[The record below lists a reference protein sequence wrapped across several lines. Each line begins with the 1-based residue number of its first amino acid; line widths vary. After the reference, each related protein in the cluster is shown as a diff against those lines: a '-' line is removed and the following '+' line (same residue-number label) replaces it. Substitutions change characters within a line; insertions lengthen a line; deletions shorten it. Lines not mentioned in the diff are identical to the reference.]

1 MNLSED
7 WRSLFPACAVFAAPS
22 SAPPPSASS
31 SSSRGPLHFS
41 PLPPRTPLLSLPCP
55 VPPPRSS
62 TGRLDRLL
70 RSFVGATSFL
80 PRSDLNSLAETLLPQ
95 PSPPSSPPSNL
106 IAVLRRPRL
115 SSCSLVLF
123 FPYGEN
129 AEHVAFVTLDATTVA
144 GSTPVSLVVQS
155 DGFMHPGHRIQQ
167 LATTVNELSWPS
179 EQEDSLEGFLL
190 AVTMYSLNWF
200 RVESRGCPQ
209 KRKMG
214 VESRGSGTSALVPSA
229 KQQFDSVIVHACWS
243 RHLLSECI
251 VLLESGEL
259 CWFNLDTQQGGKM
272 KIDFGSK
279 DDCGDWLSCDYGP
292 QPWMVIVATSKSI
305 LLIDLRFG
313 DRGECKVLARV
324 GMPGL
329 FETNPFSEPDRY
341 LAFCRSG
348 FDHFHFS
355 VVTEHYLILLD
366 VRRPLTPVLAWQH
379 ELESPNN
386 VAMFRLSELRP
397 SKEHEWAS
405 NSGFAIL
412 LGSFWTG
419 EFSVFCYG
427 PKEQGCS
434 GNSHLYAWDL
444 PSRFA
449 LTSQH
454 CSCSHG
460 IVEDIFSRPVSRDGY
475 ASQRS
480 KNPTVGYC
488 VLPIDLLVL
497 ETSFTG
503 FALIRLKASGKLEMQ
518 RYRASASHDDV
529 PCDESQHT
537 ARTSDSS
544 GFLDTPCE
552 DFPLRY
558 SLMKLHFLSEYL
570 EGNLYNAL
578 VKHDS
583 SVNKQMGQIIVSEAV
598 SEYAEDNSSSSPRPV
613 SDVLC
618 NAGIPMNI
626 FEIACQ
632 RILNG
637 LPSNILHVTFSKY
650 KDMLAC
656 STEKVVGQHLDVPT
670 CLACDKLRPFLLAK
684 PSSICY
690 FVTSKV
696 QSPNALVGPVLPIHV
711 LLAMEERN
719 KDIESFSEG
728 VTLETDSTSDQ
739 CREVLEAL
747 DPLISI
753 ADTHSYNGWSAPQE
767 LNGMKPYFSYER
779 QIEHR
784 FTLNGSAGKEQEQKL
799 DDVLHT
805 STTQYYDKIFT
816 TFVCGK
822 AITPD
827 SGPEQAATSLFD
839 FSPVRM
845 DFDTPGMEIQ
855 PDEEMAYK
863 RLKKQFV
870 AWQNNFKPYQDF
882 CNSHK
887 IQRPKQ

>member
-22 SAPPPSASS
+22 AAPVPSAAA
-31 SSSRGPLHFS
+31 SRGPLHFS
-41 PLPPRTPLLSLPCP
+41 PLPPRTPLLSLPYP
-55 VPPPRSS
+55 VRPPRSS
-62 TGRLDRLL
+62 TRCLDRLL

-80 PRSDLNSLAETLLPQ
+80 PRSDLESLAETLLPQ
-95 PSPPSSPPSNL
+95 PSPLSSPPSNL

-115 SSCSLVLF
+115 SSCSLILF

-144 GSTPVSLVVQS
+144 GSAPVSLVVQS

-167 LATTVNELSWPS
+167 LATTVNEPSWPS

-200 RVESRGCPQ
+200 RVESRG
-209 KRKMG
+209 
-214 VESRGSGTSALVPSA
+214 SGTSALVPSA
-229 KQQFDSVIVHACWS
+229 RQRFDSVIVHACWS

-259 CWFNLDTQQGGKM
+259 CWFDLDTRQGGKM
-272 KIDFGSK
+272 KIDSGSK

-292 QPWMVIVATSKSI
+292 QPWVVIVATSKSI
-305 LLIDLRFG
+305 LLIDLRFE
-313 DRGECKVLARV
+313 DCGECKVLARV
-324 GMPGL
+324 GTPGL
-329 FETNPFSEPDRY
+329 FETDPFAEPDRY

-348 FDHFHFS
+348 FDHFHFT
-355 VVTEHYLILLD
+355 VVTERYLILLD
-366 VRRPLTPVLAWQH
+366 VRQPLTPVLAWQH
-379 ELESPNN
+379 ELESPNS

-412 LGSFWTG
+412 VGSFWTG
-419 EFSVFCYG
+419 EFGVFCYG
-427 PKEQGCS
+427 PKEQGCPE
-434 GNSHLYAWDL
+434 NSHLYAWDL
-444 PSRFA
+444 PSRFF
-449 LTSQH
+449 LSSQH
-454 CSCSHG
+454 CSCNNG
-460 IVEDIFSRPVSRDGY
+460 IVEDVFSRAVSRD
-475 ASQRS
+475 SQQS
-480 KNPTVGYC
+480 KNPTVGYF
-488 VLPIDLLVL
+488 VLPNDLLVP
-497 ETSFTG
+497 ETSFTA
-503 FALIRLKASGKLEMQ
+503 FAIICLKASGELEMQ
-518 RYRASASHDDV
+518 RYRALASHDDI
-529 PCDESQHT
+529 PCDESHHT
-537 ARTSDSS
+537 AKTSKSS
-544 GFLDTPCE
+544 IFPDTSSE

-570 EGNLYNAL
+570 EGNLCNAL
-578 VKHDS
+578 VNYDS

-598 SEYAEDNSSSSPRPV
+598 SEYAEDNSSSSPRSV

-618 NAGIPMNI
+618 NASIPMNI

-632 RILNG
+632 RILNS

-656 STEKVVGQHLDVPT
+656 STEKTVGEHLDVPT

-684 PSSICY
+684 PSSINY
-690 FVTSKV
+690 YVTRKV
-696 QSPNALVGPVLPIHV
+696 RSSDALVGPVLPIHV

-719 KDIESFSEG
+719 KGIESFSDG
-728 VTLETDSTSDQ
+728 VTLETDSVSDQ

-753 ADTHSYNGWSAPQE
+753 ADTHNYNEWSAPQE
-767 LNGMKPYFSYER
+767 LNDVKPYFSYER

-784 FTLNGSAGKEQEQKL
+784 FTLDGSAGKEKEDQKL
-799 DDVLHT
+799 DDPLRT
-805 STTQYYDKIFT
+805 SATQYQDKIFM

-822 AITPD
+822 AIAPD
-827 SGPEQAATSLFD
+827 SGPEQLFD
-839 FSPVRM
+839 FGPVRM

-855 PDEEMAYK
+855 PDEEKAYK
-863 RLKKQFV
+863 CLKKQFV

-882 CNSHK
+882 CSSHK
-887 IQRPKQ
+887 IQRPKL

>member
-22 SAPPPSASS
+22 AAPLPSAAA
-31 SSSRGPLHFS
+31 SSRGPLHFA
-41 PLPPRTPLLSLPCP
+41 PLPPRTPLLSLPYP
-55 VPPPRSS
+55 VLPPRS
-62 TGRLDRLL
+62 TRRLDRLL

-80 PRSDLNSLAETLLPQ
+80 PRTDLNSLAETLLPQ
-95 PSPPSSPPSNL
+95 PDPPSSPPSNL

-115 SSCSLVLF
+115 SSCSLILF

-129 AEHVAFVTLDATTVA
+129 AEHVAFVTLDATTVT
-144 GSTPVSLVVQS
+144 GSAPVSLGVQR

-167 LATTVNELSWPS
+167 LATTVNEPSWPS
-179 EQEDSLEGFLL
+179 GKEDSLEGFLL

-200 RVESRGCPQ
+200 RVESRG
-209 KRKMG
+209 
-214 VESRGSGTSALVPSA
+214 SDTLALVQSA
-229 KQQFDSVIVHACWS
+229 NQQFDSAIVHACWS
-243 RHLLSECI
+243 RHLPSECI

-259 CWFNLDTQQGGKM
+259 CWFNLDTRQGGKM

-313 DRGECKVLARV
+313 ECGECKVLARV
-324 GMPGL
+324 GTPGL
-329 FETNPFSEPDRY
+329 FETNPFAEPDKY
-341 LAFCRSG
+341 LAFCSSE
-348 FDHFHFS
+348 FDHFRFS

-366 VRRPLTPVLAWQH
+366 VRQPLTPVLAWQH

-412 LGSFWTG
+412 VGSFWTG
-419 EFSVFCYG
+419 EFGVFCYG
-427 PKEQGCS
+427 PKEQGCPE
-434 GNSHLYAWDL
+434 NSHLYAWDL
-444 PSRFA
+444 PSRFS

-454 CSCSHG
+454 CSCGNG
-460 IVEDIFSRPVSRDGY
+460 IVEDVFSRPVSRDGY

-480 KNPTVGYC
+480 KNPTVGYR
-488 VLPIDLLVL
+488 VLPNDLLASG
-497 ETSFTG
+497 TSFTG
-503 FALIRLKASGKLEMQ
+503 FALICLKASGKLEMQ
-518 RYRASASHDDV
+518 RYRASASHGDI

-537 ARTSDSS
+537 ARTSNSS
-544 GFLDTPCE
+544 IFPDTPCE
-552 DFPLRY
+552 DFPPSYR
-558 SLMKLHFLSEYL
+558 LMKLHFLSEYL
-570 EGNLYNAL
+570 EGNLCNAL
-578 VKHDS
+578 MKHAS

-598 SEYAEDNSSSSPRPV
+598 SEYAEDNSSSSPRSV

-618 NAGIPMNI
+618 NASIPMNI

-637 LPSNILHVTFSKY
+637 LPSNILRVTFLEY

-656 STEKVVGQHLDVPT
+656 STAKTVGQHLNVPT

-684 PSSICY
+684 PSSISY
-690 FVTSKV
+690 YVTSKV
-696 QSPNALVGPVLPIHV
+696 QSPDALVGPVLPIHV

-719 KDIESFSEG
+719 KGMESFSEEA
-728 VTLETDSTSDQ
+728 TLETHSVSDH
-739 CREVLEAL
+739 CREVLEAF

-753 ADTHSYNGWSAPQE
+753 ADTCNYNGWSAPQE
-767 LNGMKPYFSYER
+767 LNDAKPYFSYER
-779 QIEHR
+779 QIAHR
-784 FTLNGSAGKEQEQKL
+784 FTLDGSPGKEKEDQKPVDPL
-799 DDVLHT
+799 RT
-805 STTQYYDKIFT
+805 SATQYQDKIFT

-822 AITPD
+822 AIAPD
-827 SGPEQAATSLFD
+827 SGPEQAAISLYD
-839 FSPVRM
+839 FGPVRM

-855 PDEEMAYK
+855 PDEEKVYK
-863 RLKKQFV
+863 CLKKQFV
-870 AWQNNFKPYQDF
+870 AWQNNFKPHQDF
-882 CNSHK
+882 CSSHK